1 MLLIYRSFL
10 YYLDGATLLFSPMV
24 NTVKPRIDQVSV
36 GFAHILAVTVESTVY
51 SWGAGECGQ
60 LGHGDTVP
68 RPTASIVEA
77 LKGRTIT
84 RVEAGGEFSMFLTD
98 NGIIMSCGR
107 GDHGCLGNGST
118 ATGVCSKPKLIEELL
133 T

>member
-1 MLLIYRSFL
+1 MI
-10 YYLDGATLLFSPMV
+10 

-36 GFAHILAVTVESTVY
+36 GFAHILAVTVDNTVF
-51 SWGAGECGQ
+51 SWGEGGRGQ
-60 LGHGDTVP
+60 LGHGDTHP
-68 RPTASIVEA
+68 RPTATIVEA

-84 RVEAGGEFSMFLTD
+84 RVETGGEFSLFLTD

-107 GDHGCLGNGST
+107 GDHGCLGNGAGT
-118 ATGVCSKPKLIEELL
+118 ATAVCSKPKLIEELL